1 MLLSS
6 LRAQLLASE
15 AEVARLRSENA
26 RLQHEALQRELTAAA
41 NNNDV
46 PVPAATATATAA
58 ASAPRLRASSIAGV
72 SALCSL
78 KRPPSSERIA
88 GSDDIGNDNNGADNN
103 GADNNGAAA
112 ASAVAAA
119 PAPAA
124 PGHGGHGGSLCLIPG
139 CSEPSEGE
147 RSSHLCRGH
156 HGQLRSATGDTN
168 ISPRKESGDRKPQGQ
183 SSSGS
188 PEAKKQK
195 KKKKKA
201 APTPARSSKKR
212 RDGDKPKAKVDD
224 ASAGAAAAAAAAASP
239 NTSTADLSAGGA
251 TLNLDLEGE
260 KLTRS
265 QRRLLESMM
274 REDSNTA
281 ARANGVN
288 STGSQERT
296 KARKKASAKPKG
308 DTTTRAG
315 NDSPTRSTKRRITKP
330 NRPGFGETKEGRGS
344 DYARIFIRQTLLET
358 LRKVGTAVDPYG
370 FFSSPVDPIADC
382 PDYYDVVDRET
393 EAMDLGSIES
403 MIKDGTIGTVDEMR
417 AMLMRIVYS
426 CRKYNRDED
435 DEVRQEGEKILPLSE
450 PFLDRARR
458 AIEQQMKKSGCVE
471 TGEGAVHD
479 TNSSSSVSSPRAEK
493 RQRTEGG
500 TKTQQGKQGRGAR
513 TNDRSKTASGPIQ
526 VFDRPAPDI
535 GSGWRII
542 GIQRCRGK
550 YPEHVDKYWISPEA
564 KKRLRSR
571 KEVSR
576 FLAALDKTEG
586 SEEEAFRM
594 IQR

>member
-1 MLLSS
+1 MSAPPPPPELLVLLSS

-15 AEVARLRSENA
+15 AEVARLRAENA
-26 RLQHEALQRELTAAA
+26 RLRHESLQRAFVHVA
-41 NNNDV
+41 NGNNDV
-46 PVPAATATATAA
+46 PVPAGTAA
-58 ASAPRLRASSIAGV
+58 ASATRLRASSIAGV

-78 KRPPSSERIA
+78 KRPSSSDRIA
-88 GSDDIGNDNNGADNN
+88 GADIGNDNNS
-103 GADNNGAAA
+103 AAA
-112 ASAVAAA
+112 ASTAVA
-119 PAPAA
+119 PAPAPA
-124 PGHGGHGGSLCLIPG
+124 PGQHGGSLCLIPG

-147 RSSHLCRGH
+147 RSSHLCRIH
-156 HGQLRSATGDTN
+156 HGQLRSAAANGAN
-168 ISPRKESGDRKPQGQ
+168 SSPRRESEDKKPPGK
-183 SSSGS
+183 SSGS

-195 KKKKKA
+195 KKKVVPQKA
-201 APTPARSSKKR
+201 AAVPTPARSSKKR
-212 RDGDKPKAKVDD
+212 HDGDKPTAKVDD
-224 ASAGAAAAAAAAASP
+224 ATVETGAAAAASS
-239 NTSTADLSAGGA
+239 NTSAADLAAGGS
-251 TLNLDLEGE
+251 LDLEAE

-274 REDSNTA
+274 RQDSNTS
-281 ARANGVN
+281 ARATRNGV
-288 STGSQERT
+288 SSSQEMT
-296 KARKKASAKPKG
+296 KARKMTSAKPKR
-308 DTTTRAG
+308 DTTEAG
-315 NDSPTRSTKRRITKP
+315 NDSPTRLTKRRITKP

-370 FFSSPVDPIADC
+370 FFSSPVDPVADDC

-393 EAMDLGSIES
+393 EAMDLGSIEF
-403 MIKDGTIGTVDEMR
+403 MIKDGTISTVDEMR
-417 AMLMRIVYS
+417 TMLMRIAHS

-479 TNSSSSVSSPRAEK
+479 TISSSVSSPRAEK
-493 RQRTEGG
+493 RQRIEGG
-500 TKTQQGKQGRGAR
+500 TNKQQGKQGRGAR
-513 TNDRSKTASGPIQ
+513 TNDSSKTASGPIQ

-550 YPEHVDKYWISPEA
+550 YPEHVDKYWLSPKA

>member
-15 AEVARLRSENA
+15 AEVARLRAENA
-26 RLQHEALQRELTAAA
+26 RLRHESLQRAFVHVA
-41 NNNDV
+41 NGNNDV
-46 PVPAATATATAA
+46 PVPAGTAA
-58 ASAPRLRASSIAGV
+58 ASATRLRASSIAGV

-78 KRPPSSERIA
+78 KRPSSSDRIA
-88 GSDDIGNDNNGADNN
+88 GADVGSD
-103 GADNNGAAA
+103 NGAAA
-112 ASAVAAA
+112 APAAAAAA
-119 PAPAA
+119 PAPAPAPA
-124 PGHGGHGGSLCLIPG
+124 PGQHGGSLCLIPG

-147 RSSHLCRGH
+147 RSSHLCRIH
-156 HGQLRSATGDTN
+156 HGQLRSAAANGAN
-168 ISPRKESGDRKPQGQ
+168 SSPRRESEDKKPPGK
-183 SSSGS
+183 SSGS

-195 KKKKKA
+195 KKKVVPQKA
-201 APTPARSSKKR
+201 AAVPTPARSSKKR
-212 RDGDKPKAKVDD
+212 HDGDKPTAKVDD
-224 ASAGAAAAAAAAASP
+224 ATVETGAAAAASS
-239 NTSTADLSAGGA
+239 NTSAADLAAGGS
-251 TLNLDLEGE
+251 LDLEAE

-274 REDSNTA
+274 RQDSNTS
-281 ARANGVN
+281 ARATRNGV
-288 STGSQERT
+288 SSSQEMT
-296 KARKKASAKPKG
+296 KARKMASAKPKR
-308 DTTTRAG
+308 DTTEAG
-315 NDSPTRSTKRRITKP
+315 NDSPTRLTKRRITKP

-370 FFSSPVDPIADC
+370 FFSSPVDPVADDC

-403 MIKDGTIGTVDEMR
+403 MIKDGTISTVDEMR
-417 AMLMRIVYS
+417 TMLMRIAHS

-479 TNSSSSVSSPRAEK
+479 TISSSVSSPRAEK
-493 RQRTEGG
+493 RQRIEGG
-500 TKTQQGKQGRGAR
+500 TNKQQGKQGRGAR
-513 TNDRSKTASGPIQ
+513 TNDSSKTASGPIQ

-550 YPEHVDKYWISPEA
+550 YPEHVDKYWLSPKA